1 MKLRNICPYCFATK
15 NVVWSSQNN
24 YQLPCNELLIQD
36 GLAWHT
42 LVSFFFVE
50 QDFDQNFWVNCS
62 WFFAFLSGLLGLI
75 HAHSMKDIYFSVQV
89 RWESCYWLIKLITSC
104 VVLGTWIST
113 GGSGENGLRKVLLSW
128 CDTYTLLTQPPCK
141 YHQVLWFYKISS
153 CAFIIRVEITLIY
166 DMQLKCDMHVV
177 FCLFV
182 ALES

>member
-1 MKLRNICPYCFATK
+1 MLCNKECGLIKSKQLSITLQWA
-15 NVVWSSQNN
+15 VDSGWSTCLAHFS
-24 YQLPCNELLIQD
+24 LL
-36 GLAWHT
+36 
-42 LVSFFFVE
+42 FFVE